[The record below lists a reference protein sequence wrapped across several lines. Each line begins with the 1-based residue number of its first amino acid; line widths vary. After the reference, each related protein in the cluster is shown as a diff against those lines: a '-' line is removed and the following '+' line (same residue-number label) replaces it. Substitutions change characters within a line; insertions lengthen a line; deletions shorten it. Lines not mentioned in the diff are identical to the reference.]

1 MKNLRAYLLLLAS
14 FLISSCSV
22 APTIYNNLDWI
33 VYVYLDDYVD
43 LNSSQKAFLD
53 TRIKTWH
60 TWHRSYELKKYKAD
74 LIGLRDQLQKGPLDK
89 DEWLAEIA
97 KAKRHLL
104 RLRDEISPEAIE
116 AVQQLTDDQVAEL
129 MALWEKNDRDEIEFY
144 NEHKADQELQ
154 ARQSKTRT
162 FLEGYVGSL
171 SPSQS
176 DLVRNYA
183 IEAESE
189 FREDM
194 AYNARL
200 RQSLKSI
207 FSDRQGTEFRARLT
221 SLVNDPDRLK
231 SPALVDTRKRNEARY
246 AQLLSKLNSSLNE
259 KQRDRLLS
267 KLTSHIETINGL
279 IR

>member
-43 LNSSQKAFLD
+43 LNSSQKTFLD
-53 TRIKTWH
+53 ARITKWH
-60 TWHRSYELKKYKAD
+60 TWHRSSELERYKVD
-74 LIGLRDQLQKGPLDK
+74 LIALRERLRKGPLDNV
-89 DEWLAEIA
+89 EWLAEIA
-97 KAKRHLL
+97 KAKQHLF

-116 AVQQLTDDQVAEL
+116 VVQQLTDDQVAEL
-129 MALWEKNDRDEIEFY
+129 LALWEKNDRDEIEVF
-144 NEHKADQELQ
+144 NEQKADQELQ
-154 ARQSKTRT
+154 ARQSKTRE
-162 FLEGYVGSL
+162 FLEEYVGSL

-176 DLVRNYA
+176 ELVRNYA

-189 FREDM
+189 FRQDI
-194 AYNARL
+194 AYNTKL
-200 RQSLKSI
+200 RQSLKTI
-207 FSDRQGTEFRARLT
+207 FSDRQGAEFRIRLA

-231 SPALVDTRKRNEARY
+231 PPELIDTRKRNEARY
-246 AQLLSKLNSSLNE
+246 AELLSTLNSSLNE
-259 KQRDRLLS
+259 NQRDRLLS

>member
-1 MKNLRAYLLLLAS
+1 MKNLRVYLLLLAS

-53 TRIKTWH
+53 KRITKWH
-60 TWHRSYELKKYKAD
+60 TWHRSSELEKYKVD
-74 LIGLRDQLQKGPLDK
+74 LIALREQLRKGSMDK

-97 KAKRHLL
+97 KAKQHLF

-116 AVQQLTDDQVAEL
+116 VVQQLTDDQVAEL
-129 MALWEKNDRDEIEFY
+129 LALWEKNDRDEIKVF
-144 NEHKADQELQ
+144 NEREADEELK
-154 ARQSKTRT
+154 ARQSKTRE
-162 FLEGYVGSL
+162 FFEGYVGSL
-171 SPSQS
+171 SLGQS

-183 IEAESE
+183 VQAESE
-189 FREDM
+189 FLQDM

-200 RQSLKSI
+200 RQSLKTI
-207 FSDRQGTEFRARLT
+207 FSDRQGAEFRVRLA

-231 SPALVDTRKRNEARY
+231 PPELVNTRKRNEARY
-246 AQLLSKLNSSLNE
+246 AQLLSELSSSLNE
-259 KQRDRLLS
+259 GQRE
-267 KLTSHIETINGL
+267 KLVRKLASHIETIDGL
-279 IR
+279 LR